1 MGKQKTNATLMCLI
15 LALQTAGFSVSSQL
29 PPNIIFILADDLG
42 WADVS
47 FRGDPQIPTPNL
59 DVLASQG
66 IILDNYYVLHLCT
79 PSRGALMSGLY
90 PIHTGLQHSVQNPGQ
105 PWGLPINLTIMPE
118 YLKSLG
124 YATHMI
130 GKWNLG
136 YYKESYT
143 PTRRGFDSFY
153 GYLNGGEDYYDHKI
167 FFANATGLD
176 FWDGMT
182 PVRNEGHHYSTDLFT
197 EKALSL
203 IKDHDQAK
211 PMFLYFSHQ
220 AVHCGD
226 YKVKLEAPA
235 SAVAHFPYIK
245 SQNRS
250 IHAGAV
256 YELDKSVGLVV
267 EALNKRGMLSNS
279 IVVFSTDNGGLPW
292 GIDPNSGYNWPL
304 RGAKATLWEGGVRG
318 AAFVW
323 SPLLFKSGRL
333 SNQLMHITDWLPT
346 LYSAAGGNLSALGNT
361 DGKDMWEALSQD
373 LESPRHEI
381 LINIDPTGNNSALIV
396 GRRKVVL
403 GTFQGG
409 QHDLRMKAPG
419 GSRPVDGLDKM
430 MLSSRTGKVLK
441 DFYNVRQLRVRP
453 NWRNETVVRCDQYAP
468 RDNFVAASPP
478 YYFDLEH
485 DPCEL
490 NNLAAS
496 NVTDLKELIKK
507 IEEYGKGMVPP
518 ANKPLDPRGLPQNNH
533 GLWGPWQ

>member
-1 MGKQKTNATLMCLI
+1 MCLI
-15 LALQTAGFSVSSQL
+15 LALQTAVFSKSSTV

-66 IILDNYYVLHLCT
+66 IILNNYYVQPLCA

-90 PIHTGLQHSVQNPGQ
+90 PIHTGLQHLVPGPGE
-105 PWGLPINLTIMPE
+105 PWGLPTNLTIMPE
-118 YLKSLG
+118 YLKNLG

-130 GKWNLG
+130 GKWHLG
-136 YYKESYT
+136 YHKESYT

-153 GYLNGGEDYYDHKI
+153 GYLNGGEDYYDHTI
-167 FFANATGLD
+167 LWSNASGLD
-176 FWDGMT
+176 FWENTT
-182 PVRNEGHHYSTDLFT
+182 PVRNEGNHYSTELFT
-197 EKALSL
+197 KKAQSL
-203 IKDHDQAK
+203 IKHHDPAK

-226 YKVKLEAPA
+226 YKVELEAPA
-235 SAVAHFPYIK
+235 LAIAHFPYIK
-245 SQNRS
+245 ELNRS

-256 YELDKSVGLVV
+256 YELDKSVGLVM

-279 IVVFSTDNGGLPW
+279 IVIFSTDNGGLPW
-292 GIDPNSGYNWPL
+292 GVEPNSGYNWPL
-304 RGAKATLWEGGVRG
+304 RGSKETNWEGGARG

-333 SNQLMHITDWLPT
+333 SNQMMHITDWLPT
-346 LYSAAGGNLSALGNT
+346 LYSAAGGNVSTLGNI
-361 DGKDMWEALSQD
+361 DGKDMWKALSED
-373 LESPRHEI
+373 LESPRQEV
-381 LINIDPTGNNSALIV
+381 LINIDPIENSSALIV
-396 GRRKVVL
+396 GRHKVVL
-403 GTFQGG
+403 GSFNEGS
-409 QHDLRMKAPG
+409 HDMRMKAPG
-419 GSRPVDGLDKM
+419 GSRPVDGLDQM

-441 DFYNVRQLRVRP
+441 DFYNVRQLTVRP
-453 NWRNETVVRCDQYAP
+453 NWRNEAVVRCDRYAP
-468 RDNFVAASPP
+468 PNNFVAASPP

-496 NVTDLKELIKK
+496 NVTELEELIKK
-507 IEEYGKGMVPP
+507 IKEYAKGMVPP
-518 ANKPLDPRGLPQNNH
+518 ANKPLDPRGLPKYNH

>member
-1 MGKQKTNATLMCLI
+1 MGEQKTNATLICLI
-15 LALQTAGFSVSSQL
+15 LALQTAKFSESSQL

-90 PIHTGLQHSVQNPGQ
+90 PIHTGLQHSVQLPGE
-105 PWGLPINLTIMPE
+105 PWGLPLNINIMPE
-118 YLKSLG
+118 HLKSLG
-124 YATHMI
+124 YTTHMI

-136 YYKESYT
+136 YYKERYT

-153 GYLNGGEDYYDHKI
+153 GFLNSGEDYYDHTI
-167 FFANATGLD
+167 LYANASGLD
-176 FWDGMT
+176 LWEDTT
-182 PVRNEGHHYSTDLFT
+182 PVRNEAHHYSTDLFT

-211 PMFLYFSHQ
+211 PMFLYLSHQ

-226 YKVKLEAPA
+226 YKVQLEAPA

-256 YELDKSVGLVV
+256 YELDKSVGLVMEV
-267 EALNKRGMLSNS
+267 LNKRGMLSNS

-292 GIDPNSGYNWPL
+292 GMDPNSGYNWPL
-304 RGAKATLWEGGVRG
+304 RGAKTTLWEGGVRG

-323 SPLLFKSGRL
+323 SPLLSRSGRL
-333 SNQLMHITDWLPT
+333 SNQMMHITDWLPT
-346 LYSAAGGNLSALGNT
+346 LYSAAGGNLSTLGDI

-381 LINIDPTGNNSALIV
+381 LINIDPTANNSALIV

-419 GSRPVDGLDKM
+419 GSRTVDGLDKM
-430 MLSSRTGKVLK
+430 MLSSRAGNVLK
-441 DFYNVRQLRVRP
+441 DFHNVRQLTVRP
-453 NWRNETVVRCDQYAP
+453 NWRHETVVRCDQYAP

-496 NVTDLKELIKK
+496 NVT
-507 IEEYGKGMVPP
+507 
-518 ANKPLDPRGLPQNNH
+518 
-533 GLWGPWQ
+533 